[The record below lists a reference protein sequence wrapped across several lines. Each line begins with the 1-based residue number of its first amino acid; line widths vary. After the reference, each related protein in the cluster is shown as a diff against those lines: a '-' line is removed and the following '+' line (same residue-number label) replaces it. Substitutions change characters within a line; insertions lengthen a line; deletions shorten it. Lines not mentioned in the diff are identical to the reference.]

1 MSDNS
6 GKAQF
11 EYTIFGKLIYHL
23 VAFLEGY
30 DLQVVSVCMR
40 AFEMSLK
47 FSPSKLS
54 TMVTVD
60 SMGLLGGAV
69 IWGTLADIFQCQFLV
84 AGAAM
89 LTGIANILLASASD
103 YKTVLVLRFIHG
115 FGVGAVNPV
124 QPKIVSSSVPTNNH
138 PLSYGLLLAMSCTGR
153 VFSAILTTLAAS
165 KIWYGHNGWR
175 ICYIVLGYIWIFMGS
190 VALVG
195 MKASVADKNGS
206 GGQWDNLGKAFRK
219 LTMYII
225 ILVFFVSDAPFCA
238 FTYMVMYLQYLGVS
252 DIMAGVAVAV
262 TLIGIAV
269 GAGGGG
275 RIISLVGE
283 KYDNYGLLAS
293 GVVCLIIRFG
303 ACAFLFLGPAP
314 KGKLLWYHFL
324 VYFTIGATM
333 VTLGSVDRTIL
344 SNIVHKDIQATAA
357 AVVRSVAGI
366 ASSVVLYPLAGRL
379 AEKVF
384 KYTPSSEALD
394 KMTDVVKKKNAD
406 ALRKT
411 MMYIMLIGTAINA
424 ALYLLA
430 MIKCKEDKENGTGA
444 SGSS

>member
-1 MSDNS
+1 MAS
-6 GKAQF
+6 KAPTPP
-11 EYTIFGKLIYHL
+11 YTYPFYGRLIYHL

-60 SMGLLGGAV
+60 SMGLLGGALV
-69 IWGTLADIFQCQFLV
+69 WGTLADIFQCQFLV

-103 YKTVLVLRFIHG
+103 YKTVLALRLFHG

-124 QPKIVSSSVPTNNH
+124 QPKIISSSEEEKNH
-138 PLSYGLLLAMSCTGR
+138 PLCYGLLLTMNCIGR
-153 VFSAILTTLAAS
+153 IFSAILTTLAAS

-195 MKASVADKNGS
+195 MKANKGDGAGGASNGS
-206 GGQWDNLGKAFRK
+206 GNTFHWDKLGEAFKKA
-219 LTMYII
+219 TMYII
-225 ILVFFVSDAPFCA
+225 TLVVFISDAPFCA
-238 FTYMVMYLQYLGVS
+238 FTYMVMCGTRGNPDWYRRRRCR
-252 DIMAGVAVAV
+252 
-262 TLIGIAV
+262 
-269 GAGGGG
+269 GGGQ
-275 RIISLVGE
+275 IIKVVGE
-283 KYDNYGLLAS
+283 EYKDYGLLGS

-324 VYFTIGATM
+324 VYFTIAATL
-333 VTLGSVDRTIL
+333 VTIGSVDRSIL
-344 SNIVHKDIQATAA
+344 TCILEKEVQATAA

-366 ASSVVLYPLAGRL
+366 ASSLTLYPLAGYL

-384 KYTPSSEALD
+384 KYTPSSEALENVD
-394 KMTDVVKKKNAD
+394 EAVKKTNAD

-411 MMYIMLIGTAINA
+411 MMYIMLIGTAVNA
-424 ALYLLA
+424 ALYLAA
-430 MIKCKEDKENGTGA
+430 MITYSGNKANNNG
-444 SGSS
+444 